1 MIQYD
6 SFMGPGQGYDESTP
20 FLHLH
25 PRYVRTYG
33 FQQHSCRP
41 ARDKSDMVASR
52 EQPEEAICRGRISS
66 NRYKIK
72 DVATRPGWYM
82 HGFVRHLL
90 IFLGRK
96 YTTSLDAM
104 CGGGVHDRIK
114 PHIINHVSVAR
125 SQKPHISSG
134 VTCLQHRLAAERA
147 RNTR

>member
-72 DVATRPGWYM
+72 DVATRAGWYM

-104 CGGGVHDRIK
+104 CGGVYTIGS
-114 PHIINHVSVAR
+114 N
-125 SQKPHISSG
+125 HISS
-134 VTCLQHRLAAERA
+134 TMLASLGPK
-147 RNTR
+147 NPTYHQV